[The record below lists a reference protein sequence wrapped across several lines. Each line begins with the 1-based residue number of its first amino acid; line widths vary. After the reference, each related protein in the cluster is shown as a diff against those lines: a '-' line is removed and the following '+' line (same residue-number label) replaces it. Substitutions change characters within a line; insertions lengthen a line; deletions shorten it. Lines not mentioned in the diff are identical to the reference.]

1 MSKARP
7 RLGERARASRSAV
20 ACDSEP
26 AAPVERGGPERWQG
40 FAENAWTR
48 WFRRRFG
55 RPTPAQTEAWP
66 HLTQGRHTLIVS
78 PTGTGKTLAAFFAV
92 LHRLAEEHVAGT
104 LGAGFQAIYVSP
116 LRALGY
122 DLEKNLRGPLHEIYG
137 DSAPIQVG
145 LRTGDTSPRDRQRLL
160 THPPHLL
167 LTTPESL
174 SLLLSQAK
182 WLPLLAR
189 IRWIIVDEI
198 HALAENKRGSHLS
211 LSLERLAFAAPGIA
225 AREATGLRTVG
236 SPWPAE
242 GPVRIG
248 LSATVAPLGDVAQ
261 FLVGYGRECAVVDV
275 TSAKRMDLAVYTPLA
290 KNPYPAA
297 GFSGIRLITELA
309 RLIRQHR
316 TTLVF
321 TNTRSG
327 AESTAYRLREK
338 LPACAAAIECH
349 HASLDRDVRREVEDR
364 LKRGE
369 LRAVVCST
377 SLELGIDIGS
387 VDLVVMLAAPKGVT
401 KALQRAGRSGH
412 DIRRVSRGLLM
423 ATNVHDL
430 VECCATARL
439 ARAGHLDE
447 VRLPRAPLD
456 VLAQHLVGM
465 GCLGSC
471 TRETAWAIVRR
482 AWPYR
487 DLTRT
492 DLDEVLDYLAGGGRV
507 LRQQYTE
514 LFGKITL
521 DEATFETRTGVV
533 RRDFW
538 QNVGTIPSEGVVQV
552 REAGRALATIEESF
566 ARQLQPGDVFI
577 LSGRAVRVEKHGMME
592 LRVTPATGVLPTVPR
607 WNANKMPLSN
617 RVATEIQAFRGEVRA
632 RLEAGMASEA
642 LAGWIAN
649 RLECS
654 PRNAAIIAR
663 IHVAQHR
670 WSEIPT
676 ADFLLIEAY
685 EANPAADLPEGLPV
699 PLPAASGRE
708 RKGGRKPRRESRPLP
723 AAARCLFFHSLIGRS
738 ANDALARVVALRLS
752 RLAGGNAIATPDDY
766 GFLLTVD
773 AETVWR
779 PDALAGLLSP
789 DAFVADLE
797 ASLRQSELLKYHFRN
812 AAQTGLMVYRNYF
825 GRQKP
830 LRKVQFSSEVIL
842 NVLLEHE
849 PDHVLLREARQDT
862 LHAFLDVDG
871 ALQFLT
877 RLQDRPVRLRLID
890 RLPPLSFPMY
900 AATIREA
907 LSLEDPALAMER
919 LYHHWWQK
927 TQDEGGP
934 T

>member
-1 MSKARP
+1 MGQRRP
-7 RLGERARASRSAV
+7 
-20 ACDSEP
+20 D
-26 AAPVERGGPERWQG
+26 GGPRPECWQG
-40 FAENAWTR
+40 FAANAWTR
-48 WFRRRFG
+48 WFRQRFV

-66 HLTQGRHTLIVS
+66 HLAHGRHTLIVS

-92 LHRLAEEHVAGT
+92 LHRLAEDHDAGR
-104 LGAGFQAIYVSP
+104 LGPGFQAIYVSP

-137 DSAPIQVG
+137 EPAPIRVG
-145 LRTGDTSPRDRQRLL
+145 LRTGDTSAGDRQRLL

-182 WLPLLAR
+182 WIPLLAR
-189 IRWIIVDEI
+189 VRWVIIDEI

-211 LSLERLAFAAPGIA
+211 LSLERLTSVAQA
-225 AREATGLRTVG
+225 AREGEANAHAGDGLAG
-236 SPWPAE
+236 AAE

-248 LSATVAPLGDVAQ
+248 LSATVAPLGDMAQ
-261 FLVGYGRECAVVDV
+261 FLVGNARRCAIVDV
-275 TSAKRMDLAVYTPLA
+275 SSAKRLDLSVYTPLA
-290 KNPYPAA
+290 KDPYPAA
-297 GFSGIRLITELA
+297 GFSGIRLIGELA
-309 RLIRQHR
+309 RLIRKHR

-327 AESTAYRLREK
+327 AESAAYRLREK
-338 LPACAAAIECH
+338 LPELASSIECH

-377 SLELGIDIGS
+377 SLELGVDIGS

-401 KALQRAGRSGH
+401 RALQRTGRSGH

-439 ARAGHLDE
+439 ARAGHLDD

-465 GCLGSC
+465 GCLGRC
-471 TRETAWAIVRR
+471 TRQAAWDLVRR

-487 DLTRT
+487 ELTPGE
-492 DLDEVLDYLAGGGRV
+492 LDDTLDYLAGGGRV

-514 LFGKITL
+514 LFGKIVL
-521 DEATFETRTGVV
+521 DETGFETRPGAV

-538 QNVGTIPSEGVVQV
+538 QNVGTIPNEGVVHV
-552 REAGRALATIEESF
+552 REAGRPLATVEESF

-577 LSGRAVRVEKHGMME
+577 LSGRAVRMEKHGMME
-592 LRVTPATGVLPTVPR
+592 MRVAPAVGALPTVPR

-617 RVATEIQAFRGEVRA
+617 RVACEIQAFRSEVRS
-632 RLEAGMASEA
+632 RLEQGGAGPQLEA
-642 LAGWIAN
+642 WIAT
-649 RLECS
+649 RLGCS
-654 PRNAAIIAR
+654 ARNAAVVAR
-663 IHVAQHR
+663 IHATQHR

-685 EANPAADLPEGLPV
+685 QASAAADLPADLP
-699 PLPAASGRE
+699 PPPPTASRSRRTSRRGARTGDRARPAAV
-708 RKGGRKPRRESRPLP
+708 
-723 AAARCLFFHSLIGRS
+723 RCYFFHSLIGRG

-752 RLAGGNAIATPDDY
+752 RLGGGNAIATPDDY
-766 GFLLTVD
+766 GFLLTVGVSTPLRS
-773 AETVWR
+773 ETVR
-779 PDALAGLLSP
+779 ELLSP
-789 DAFVADLE
+789 VALVGDLE

-849 PDHVLLREARQDT
+849 PDHVLLREARQET
-862 LHAFLDVDG
+862 LHGFLDVAG
-871 ALQFLT
+871 ALRFADAL
-877 RLQDRPVRLRLID
+877 RDRPVRLRAID

-907 LSLEDPALAMER
+907 LWLEDPNLAMER
-919 LYHHWWQK
+919 LYHHWWQR

-934 T
+934 A